1 MLMLKVG
8 AERKL
13 EIDFFYIKNNT
24 ETKTCIVFLTGGT
37 KETLFSPEVLFI
49 GTLYMYYTMRG
60 AWFDTEL
67 QRKTGY

>member
-13 EIDFFYIKNNT
+13 EIDFFLIKNIT

-37 KETLFSPEVLFI
+37 KETLFSPEVLFK
-49 GTLYMYYTMRG
+49 GTLSYTMRG
-60 AWFDTEL
+60 ALFDTEL

>member
-37 KETLFSPEVLFI
+37 KDTLFSPEVLFK
-49 GTLYMYYTMRG
+49 GTLYYTMRG
-60 AWFDTEL
+60 VWFDTEL
-67 QRKTGY
+67 QRKTGYK